1 MKERMPYR
9 PLQDARSPSY
19 VVTGVALDRLDSVG
33 GGPGELV
40 EE

>member
-9 PLQDARSPSY
+9 LLQDARSPSCG
-19 VVTGVALDRLDSVG
+19 VTDVALDRLDSDRG
-33 GGPGELV
+33 DPGEFV